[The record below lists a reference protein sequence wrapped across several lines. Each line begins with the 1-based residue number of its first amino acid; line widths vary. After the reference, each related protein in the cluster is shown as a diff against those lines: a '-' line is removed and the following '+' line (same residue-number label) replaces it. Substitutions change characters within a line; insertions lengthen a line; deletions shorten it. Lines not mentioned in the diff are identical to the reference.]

1 MADLTPAEF
10 FGAIRT
16 TEPIGPP
23 APNTNVGTN
32 NLAPLTTNALAQSLS
47 TQRNAPPKSATLSAD
62 LTYQERY
69 GRRDA
74 EGVIIP
80 IDDTEGIPTSNY
92 WRIAVQRGPEAQ
104 IELLTKLYPDSKAR
118 ILDSGDVAMEVTD
131 SKTGKPKDVTLNP
144 SGMGAHDLID
154 LAMQAPEIAA
164 SVAAAIATRG
174 RGTLKTLAQMIAS
187 SVAGGGTGAGKDVIA
202 RKLEGIS
209 VRPGEIAQARGTEAA
224 LDFGFQGL
232 LAAGSKAFRAF
243 SPFAKD
249 AKPGSLEF
257 DAQKGRE
264 FLKREFGETYEALP
278 GEITGSPALKAV
290 EAMESAQPGARTILG
305 RLKERGNEVIR
316 RVQQRALGQVLP
328 EEQIGEEAINS
339 LRRGTVV
346 PLEDALTTVRATA
359 LEKGQARVVAM
370 IDDAIGKADS
380 RITPTRAG
388 SVMSKGFDEKLAAAN
403 AKVDAAYDAVR
414 KLPGGT
420 GGVLSGTPAANAA
433 AEIRKEL
440 PSVQK
445 TKTAKSDILDE
456 FGKPIETEVQKSEIL
471 ASGVPD
477 GLLKALSDLESL
489 RGGKVSLQALTNMK
503 RSAYDAIAAFK
514 TAHGDV
520 KDRWFG
526 KIAGAYER
534 GIDEGIDAAG
544 TPELKTALTNAKET
558 YKKELVPFE
567 RQGVRELAKDEFDSG
582 VLSPETIVSRLF
594 EGANA
599 IQNFKMLKEV
609 MGADHQAFRYVKR
622 AWMDTQLANV
632 TDPLLG
638 TIDPGKLLATFKNLQ
653 VNKPEL
659 AEELFGKNYGTLME
673 HLAVLDAVKKL
684 PAHLDENEVRSLL
697 SLKNPTARDLEA
709 VLRMQRNRD
718 TAYVNSIV
726 RDIADG
732 LPIQSKLKPTE
743 FVKRLR
749 SANTPTA
756 EVEEILGKLPRDARE
771 SIATAEMYRLLD
783 ASESAVKGVGL
794 DWSPSKLA
802 KELGSKGTDQ
812 RARIELL
819 LGGDPAVKPTRLE
832 VLENIIKTTMPREM
846 KDTTFKAAGSLSG
859 GMVIQQLFRSPFQY
873 AATYTKKALLAALYT
888 SDVGRKLLVNRAFD
902 AETTAVIAN
911 TLIASEPII
920 RRLVETFGAES
931 SQAII
936 QDAKQSIDRMLFST
950 KADTPENRDKDEV
963 AKFFRGEPAKVK
975 VTTP

>member
-10 FGAIRT
+10 FGAIGGT
-16 TEPIGPP
+16 NKPGPI
-23 APNTNVGTN
+23 APTNV
-32 NLAPLTTNALAQSLS
+32 NLAPLTSNALS
-47 TQRNAPPKSATLSAD
+47 TVNAPPKSTTLSAD

-69 GRRDA
+69 GRKDA

-80 IDDTEGIPTSNY
+80 IDDTEGMPTSNY

-104 IELLTKLYPDSKAR
+104 IELLTKLYPGSKAR
-118 ILDSGDVAMEVTD
+118 VLDSGDVAMEVTD

-154 LAMQAPEIAA
+154 LTMQAPEIAA

-209 VRPGEIAQARGTEAA
+209 VRAGEIAQARGTEAA

-232 LAAGSKAFRAF
+232 LTAGSKAFRAF

-249 AKPGSLEF
+249 LKPGSLEF

-305 RLKERGNEVIR
+305 RLKERGNEVIQ
-316 RVQQRALGQVLP
+316 RVQQRALGKVLP
-328 EEQIGEEAINS
+328 EEQIGEGAINS
-339 LRRGTVV
+339 LQRSTVV
-346 PLEDALTTVRATA
+346 PLENALATARATA

-370 IDDAIGKADS
+370 IDTALGKAPA
-380 RITPTRAG
+380 RITPTQAG
-388 SVMSKGFDEKLAAAN
+388 SVMSKGFDEKLASAN

-420 GGVLSGTPAANAA
+420 GDVLSGTPAANAA

-440 PSVQK
+440 PTVQTTKK
-445 TKTAKSDILDE
+445 TIDYDQY
-456 FGKPIETEVQKSEIL
+456 GNPTEKAVPTKEVL

-477 GLLKALSDLESL
+477 GLMKSLSDLESL
-489 RGGKVSLQALTNMK
+489 KGGKISLQTLTTMK
-503 RSAYDAIAAFK
+503 KAAYDAIAAFR

-534 GIDEGIDAAG
+534 GIDEGIEAAG
-544 TPELKTALTNAKET
+544 TPELKTALIAAKET

-582 VLSPETIVSRLF
+582 ALSPETIVNRLF

-609 MGADHQAFRYVKR
+609 MGAYHPAFRAVKR
-622 AWMDTQLANV
+622 AWMDTQLSNV
-632 TDPLLG
+632 TDPLMG
-638 TIDPGKLLATFKNLQ
+638 TIDPAKLLATFKNLQ

-684 PAHLDENEVRSLL
+684 PANLDENEVRSLL
-697 SLKNPTARDLEA
+697 ALKNPTARDLEA

-756 EVEEILGKLPRDARE
+756 EVEQIMGMLPRDARE

-783 ASESAVKGVGL
+783 AAESTVKGVGL

-802 KELGSKGTDQ
+802 KEIGRKGTDQ
-812 RARIELL
+812 RERIELL
-819 LGGDPAVKPTRLE
+819 LGGDLAVSPTRLD

-920 RRLVETFGAES
+920 RRLVETFGDES

-936 QDAKQSIDRMLFST
+936 QDAKQSIDKMLFAT
-950 KADTPENRDKDEV
+950 KADTPENRDKEEI